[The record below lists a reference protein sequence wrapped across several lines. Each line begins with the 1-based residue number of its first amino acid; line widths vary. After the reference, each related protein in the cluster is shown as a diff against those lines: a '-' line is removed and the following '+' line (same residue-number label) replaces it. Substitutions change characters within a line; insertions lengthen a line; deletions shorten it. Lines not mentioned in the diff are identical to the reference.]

1 MKRISVSASIPREGS
16 PFTSVWT
23 VTVKEM
29 ADHMGSIRIRL
40 LLALIAL
47 AAMGAIYSAVHE
59 IRSAVGE
66 DPFVL
71 LHVFSVSKEPLPS
84 FVAFLSFLI
93 PLGAIALGFDA
104 VNSEYNHRTL
114 SRILAQPIYRD
125 AFLMGKF
132 LAGLL
137 TLALSLTVLWLLVVG
152 MALFVLGVP
161 PSPEEIGRS
170 LMFLVAAL
178 CYAGV
183 WLTVA
188 MLFSVLFR
196 QPATSALASLGVWL
210 LFAVFWNMLAG
221 LAGQIP
227 SDQMSQIMTQLWF
240 SRLSPNTLFAET
252 MIALLDPTTRSL
264 GPILYSQ
271 LERAMLGSP
280 LRFGQSVLLIWPQF
294 AGLIA
299 EVILL
304 FTAAYVLFQR
314 QEIRA

>member
-1 MKRISVSASIPREGS
+1 
-16 PFTSVWT
+16 
-23 VTVKEM
+23 
-29 ADHMGSIRIRL
+29 
-40 LLALIAL
+40 
-47 AAMGAIYSAVHE
+47 
-59 IRSAVGE
+59 
-66 DPFVL
+66 
-71 LHVFSVSKEPLPS
+71 
-84 FVAFLSFLI
+84 
-93 PLGAIALGFDA
+93 
-104 VNSEYNHRTL
+104 
-114 SRILAQPIYRD
+114 
-125 AFLMGKF
+125 
-132 LAGLL
+132 
-137 TLALSLTVLWLLVVG
+137 
-152 MALFVLGVP
+152 
-161 PSPEEIGRS
+161 
-170 LMFLVAAL
+170 
-178 CYAGV
+178 
-183 WLTVA
+183 
-188 MLFSVLFR
+188 
-196 QPATSALASLGVWL
+196 
-210 LFAVFWNMLAG
+210 MLAG